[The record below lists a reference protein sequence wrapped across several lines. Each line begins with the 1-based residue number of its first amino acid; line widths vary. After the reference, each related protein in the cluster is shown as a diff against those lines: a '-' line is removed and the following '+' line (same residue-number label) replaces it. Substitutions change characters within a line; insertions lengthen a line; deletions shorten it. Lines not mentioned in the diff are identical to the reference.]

1 MKAMLFAVLFFTF
14 NAHALYIN
22 DITPK
27 GNEVTPDLDSIK
39 IEFSDNVAGLMTG
52 PVSEDHRSK
61 ITVTK
66 GLECNLSYLGPKTIL
81 CKLKKKL
88 APSSKYT
95 ISIKQGFAGIDADNR
110 ISYQHD
116 HTFKTNSLAI
126 TQYKVEWAQGI
137 PTINLSLNFKVK
149 EAGRSGVI
157 QCESRDIPVTFE
169 PFRDKAGEAAFR
181 VKGKEQVKPGETCV
195 FYFNKPLDYAESV
208 GSYVPDQ
215 RVVVDPSI
223 TNVGGNRGQG
233 EKYARC
239 AGNYELSVNLYSY
252 QMPYLH
258 CEYNDSVNVEMYL
271 ASNRSID
278 IKKYVTIIPNDGVK
292 VSYTHEG
299 IQLTGFKAPDKTYL
313 VKISKTVPTGDNRP
327 LDSDIIFQ
335 VETINNPP
343 LLGAKKISGVIEKEG
358 PWQVAYSALNIR
370 NIEVLYSFINKPAE
384 LGELTEIFVPSH
396 KLTEKTTLPVNL
408 KENENHLLPLEVK
421 KLAKEKNFKA
431 GLFSGRMTVKTVD
444 PKFEEAER
452 LIFPEKEQTKY
463 RREFQFSYLFTD
475 IGLHVKKGRAG
486 VLVWAFSLKE
496 GKPLADIEIKFYKNG
511 AGEATATTNDKGL
524 ANFDDITFARDDKFV
539 VVAKKDDDVSF
550 INNQYGGWN
559 SGISRWDFNFG
570 GNYWQDPQD
579 LIMDVVAERPL
590 YLPDEVVHLKLFVRK
605 FIPDSLG
612 LMDSGKTVK
621 VTIFDPRGEEALVK
635 QVELNDYGT
644 GVLDY
649 DLPKQAITGRY
660 NVFVMDG
667 ATTVTQEAVFQV
679 EEFRKPDF
687 KVVMENQK
695 DEVKG
700 KITYFKGGPVK
711 NAAGEIAVMFRRVYM
726 VPKDQDLQR
735 FSYPASVSSSWDYSY
750 YENTPELKVLSRS
763 EIESDEKGEFSFNTK
778 ETLKSLTEYGNLIV
792 EGIFK
797 DENGGTISGR
807 TESLQSPYDIIPGID
822 LAKWM
827 YNVDEEINPDV
838 VALNRDGKPAFNMD
852 MKLTVKL
859 VEWIYERRLGS
870 GNYFYYDSRR
880 EDKEVESCKFKTK
893 EDFKSCNLRFSK
905 PGYYEF
911 VLEASN
917 PKVKSDSTRI
927 STYVYEKG
935 SFMGFESANHDRI
948 NLNVDKT
955 QLKLGD
961 KLKIMAISPLQDA
974 EALVTFERDGVL
986 FTDQVK
992 FKGNV
997 LLYEKEIKDEKLI
1010 PGFYVSVVIVKGRTS
1025 DKIEGELDLGKP
1037 AFKIGYRRI
1046 EVENTEKRLM
1056 VKVTPGAKQVEPGKM
1071 IEATVEVKDHAGNGV
1086 QSELAIA
1093 VVDDALLSLSGP
1105 YQKNYDIL
1113 DTFYTLG
1120 TLGVENFQTL
1130 TQLIGRRTFGK
1141 KGANAGGGGGFDIRS
1156 DFKNTAYW
1164 MAQVET
1170 DSNGKHSFKFKVPDN
1185 LTTWKI
1191 IAVAVDK
1198 NHRFG
1203 FGEDEFI
1210 ASKALM
1216 VEPALPNFL
1225 VEGDKFDAKVT
1236 VTNRSGKEQNLK
1248 LNASST
1254 TLKITEPKQT
1264 LAVAHDD
1271 KKSTVFKAEA
1281 EKPGTGD
1288 ITVTAQGDKAN
1299 DGFKNTFPV
1308 YSNAI
1313 KHVHGAQGVVGQ
1325 SEVSLPMSFESDAK
1339 PESLN
1344 FTLQYSHTA
1353 INGLDEVFRYVLGY
1367 PYGCWEQRLTKAYFL
1382 VQYESFKDIINYRFD
1397 EKEGSIK
1404 SSVQKLLDM
1413 AADYQTPSGGMRYY
1427 PGGAEEAD
1435 VYLSIFTGYA
1445 FNTMK
1450 EMGYKID
1457 TGVHTKL
1464 KTYLKGLLTSD
1475 INWNSWYY
1483 REARNSTKAMLL
1495 TVLHEGG
1502 EKIQGGT
1509 VSKIFSEREGLDLFG
1524 LSFFTGYMSQDK
1536 SFAKE
1541 SETLKNKLDSLRVTE
1556 SGRTS
1561 YKEPYAFKDSLY
1573 KYWSY
1578 TDTRSTCAALLNT
1591 VKYSQ
1596 DKAQLSTVVR
1606 FILQELDGGKWY
1618 NTQENIYCFEA
1629 LRRYVNKFENK
1640 DVKGILEV
1648 KVGEARVKK
1657 EPTVKKGVSTIIL
1670 DSDVLKTSTKQVSV
1684 KADEGELYYSGILRY
1699 ETPFKE
1705 REKVNQGFGLT
1716 KRFYKLE
1723 KNKEKNTWLQIKDNT
1738 IKLKRGDVVKVI
1750 IDVETPGDRYQVML
1764 NDPLA
1769 GCFEPINTQL
1779 ATTSLVNEVELT
1791 QPSKTYAWETPF
1803 YKGDFEYLDLRLNA
1817 AQFYSRKLG
1826 KGHFQVEY
1834 MVQTIATGEFTMTEA
1849 TVEEMYYPDVRGTE
1863 KGRKFIVTE

>member
-1 MKAMLFAVLFFTF
+1 MKAIVFAAVFFAL

-22 DITPK
+22 EITPM

-39 IEFSDNVAGLMTG
+39 ITFSDNVTGLSNG
-52 PVSEDHRSK
+52 PVSEDHRTK

-66 GLECNLSYLGPKTIL
+66 GLECNLTYSGPKTIL
-81 CKLKKKL
+81 CKLKKRL
-88 APSSKYT
+88 SPSSKYT
-95 ISIKQGFAGIDADNR
+95 ISVKQGFSGINTDDR

-126 TQYKVEWAQGI
+126 TNYQVEWAQGI

-149 EAGRSGVI
+149 EAGRSGII
-157 QCESRDIPVTFE
+157 QCEGRDVPVTFE
-169 PFRDKAGEAAFR
+169 PFRDKNGEATFL
-181 VKGKEQVKPGETCV
+181 VKGSQQIKPGEFCT
-195 FYFNKPLDYAESV
+195 FYFIKPLEYAESA

-215 RVVVDPSI
+215 KVVIDPSV
-223 TNVGGNRGQG
+223 TKVKGNRGQG
-233 EKYARC
+233 NMMARC
-239 AGNYELSVNLYSY
+239 AGNYQLAVDLYSY

-258 CEYNDSVNVEMYL
+258 CEFNDSVNIEMYL

-278 IKKYVTIIPNDGVK
+278 IKKHVTVVPNDGTK

-299 IQLTGFKAPDKTYL
+299 IQITDFKTPGKTYL
-313 VKISKTVPTGDNRP
+313 VKISKTVPTGNNRP
-327 LDSDIIFQ
+327 LDSDVIFQ
-335 VETINNPP
+335 IETIHNPP
-343 LLGAKKISGVIEKEG
+343 LLAAAKVSGVIEKDG
-358 PWQVAYSALNIR
+358 PWQVAYSALNIK
-370 NIEVLYSFINKPAE
+370 NAELLYAFINKPAD
-384 LGELTEIFVPSH
+384 LGEMNEIFAPAN
-396 KLTEKTTLPVNL
+396 KITEKAVVEINT

-421 KLAKEKNFKA
+421 KYAKDKNFKA
-431 GLFSGRMTVKTVD
+431 GLFSGRMIVKNVD
-444 PKFEEAER
+444 PKYENAEA

-463 RREFQFSYLFTD
+463 RREFQFGYLFTD
-475 IGLHVKKGRAG
+475 IGLHVKKGRGG

-496 GKPLADIEIKFYKNG
+496 GKPLSETEIRIYKNG
-511 AGEATATTNDKGL
+511 AGEATLTTNDKGL
-524 ANFDDITFARDDKFV
+524 ANFEDMTFGRDDKFV
-539 VVAKKDDDVSF
+539 VVASKGDDISF

-605 FIPDSLG
+605 FVPDTLG

-621 VTIFDPRGEEALVK
+621 VSIFDPRGEEALVK

-644 GVLDY
+644 GVIEY
-649 DLPKQAITGRY
+649 DLPKQSITGRY
-660 NVFVMDG
+660 NVFVQDG
-667 ATTVTQEAVFQV
+667 ATTVTQESVFQV

-687 KVVMENQK
+687 KVVMEDSK
-695 DEVKG
+695 EIVKG

-711 NAAGEIAVMFRRVYM
+711 NAAGEIAVLFRRAIM
-726 VPKDQDLQR
+726 KPKDQDLER
-735 FSYPASVSSSWDYSY
+735 FSYPASVSASYDSY
-750 YENTPELKVLSRS
+750 YEATPELKVLSRS
-763 EIESDEKGEFSFNTK
+763 EVESDDKGEFTFNKK
-778 ETLKSLTEYGNLIV
+778 ETVSGLTEYGNLIV

-807 TESLQSPYDIIPGID
+807 TESLQSPYDLIPGID
-822 LAKWM
+822 LSKWL
-827 YNVDEEINPDV
+827 YNVGEEINPDV
-838 VALNRDGKPAFNMD
+838 VVLNREGKPAFEID

-859 VEWIYERRLGS
+859 IDWIYERRLGS

-880 EDKEVESCKFKTK
+880 EEKEVENCKFKTK
-893 EDFKSCNLRFSK
+893 EDFKSCNFKLSK
-905 PGYYEF
+905 AGYYEF
-911 VLEASN
+911 TLETAN
-917 PKVKSDSTRI
+917 PKLKSDSTRI

-935 SFMGFESANHDRI
+935 SFLGFESANHDRI
-948 NLNVDKT
+948 NLNVDKS

-986 FTDQVK
+986 FSDQVK

-1010 PGFYVSVVIVKGRTS
+1010 PGFYVSVVIIKGRTS

-1037 AFKIGYRRI
+1037 AFKIGYRRV
-1046 EVENTEKRLM
+1046 EVENTEKRL
-1056 VKVTPGAKQVEPGKM
+1056 VAKILPGAKQVEPGKM
-1071 IEATVEVKDHAGNGV
+1071 MEASIEVKDHAGKGV

-1105 YQKNYDIL
+1105 YRKNYDIL

-1120 TLGVENFQTL
+1120 SLGVENFQTL

-1225 VEGDKFDAKVT
+1225 VEGDKFDAKVV

-1254 TLKITEPKQT
+1254 TLKIAEPKQT
-1264 LAVAHDD
+1264 LTLNHDD

-1281 EKPGTGD
+1281 DKVGTGD
-1288 ITVTAQGDKAN
+1288 ITVTAAGDNAN
-1299 DGFKNTFPV
+1299 DGFKNSFPV

-1325 SEVSLPMSFESDAK
+1325 SEVNLPLSFEQDAK
-1339 PESLN
+1339 PETLI

-1353 INGLDEVFRYVLGY
+1353 INGLDEVFKYVLGY

-1382 VQYESFKDIINYRFD
+1382 VQYESFKDVLTYRFD

-1427 PGGAEEAD
+1427 PGGSEEAD
-1435 VYLSIFTGYA
+1435 VYLSVFTGYA

-1457 TGVHTKL
+1457 PDVHTKL

-1483 REARNSTKAMLL
+1483 REARNSTKAMLMN
-1495 TVLHEGG
+1495 VLHEAG
-1502 EKIQGGT
+1502 EKVQGGS

-1524 LSFFTGYMSQDK
+1524 LSFFSGYMSQDK
-1536 SFAKE
+1536 NYTKE
-1541 SETLKNKLDSLRVTE
+1541 AETLKNKLDSLRVTE

-1561 YKEPYAFKDSLY
+1561 YKEPYAFKDSLN

-1578 TDTRSTCAALLNT
+1578 TDTRSTCATLLNMT
-1591 VKYSQ
+1591 KYSQ
-1596 DKAQLSTVVR
+1596 DKAHLSTVVR

-1648 KVGEARVKK
+1648 KVGESRVKK
-1657 EPTVKKGVSTIIL
+1657 DPEVKKGVSTV
-1670 DSDVLKTSTKQVSV
+1670 VLGSNDIKTTSKQVSI

-1699 ETPFKE
+1699 ESPFKE
-1705 REKVNQGFGLT
+1705 REKVNQGFALT
-1716 KRFYKLE
+1716 KHFYKLE
-1723 KNKEKNTWLQIKDNT
+1723 KSKEKSNWLLIKDNT
-1738 IKLKRGDVVKVI
+1738 IRLKRGDVLKVI
-1750 IDVETPGDRYQVML
+1750 IDVEAPGDRYQVML

-1769 GCFEPINTQL
+1769 GCLEPINTQL
-1779 ATTSLVNEVELT
+1779 ATTSLVNEAELT
-1791 QPSKTYAWETPF
+1791 PPSKPYLWETPF

-1826 KGHFQVEY
+1826 KGKYQVEY
-1834 MVQTIATGEFTMTEA
+1834 MVQTIATGEYTMTEA
-1849 TVEEMYYPDVRGTE
+1849 TVEEMYYPNVRGTE